1 MRKHHELSFRCTD
14 YLNQQNTLIKIMR
27 KHHELSSRCTDYLN
41 QQNTLI
47 KIIMY
52 EMNYTIEIKKIMEE
66 QN

>member
-1 MRKHHELSFRCTD
+1 MRKHHELSF
-14 YLNQQNTLIKIMR
+14 
-27 KHHELSSRCTDYLN
+27 RCTDYLN